1 MTKVSKNVYINK
13 VDYIVCKYDHTCRRI
28 VKMTPVDVN
37 QSTYKDIDVQN
48 DDTICELQVVDQVII
63 SK

>member
-48 DDTICELQVVDQVII
+48 DDTFVNFKLLIR
-63 SK
+63 